1 MLLIS
6 TEHICRSRKGAP
18 MHHKFV
24 IFPLS
29 AIVGQDLLK
38 KALLINAIDP
48 TVGGVVITGDK
59 GTGKSTAVRALAHT
73 LPRLRTVEGC
83 PFNCDP
89 ENMRLMCKAC
99 QARFEREG
107 SLPWIEK
114 AMEIV
119 DMPLSTT
126 EDMVVGSL
134 DIKRALT
141 DGIKALEPGILARA
155 NRNILYIDE
164 VNLLDD
170 HLINIL
176 LDAAAMGVNVIE
188 REGISLYHP
197 ARFLL
202 IGTMNPEEGRLRPQ
216 ILDRFGLCVEVGA
229 LTDPRDRLEVI
240 KRRKD
245 FDRDCWAFEERFS
258 AQQHTLT
265 QEITA
270 AQGLLDET
278 VESLEVLE
286 QIVTITGSF
295 GIRTHRADIVME
307 KTAAAIAALA
317 GRRDVQRQ
325 DVIEAALLALPH
337 RMRQKPFEDDR
348 PLDRQRI
355 ERTLGDT
362 ADVEHI
368 EDFERRGEVKKKF

>member
-1 MLLIS
+1 
-6 TEHICRSRKGAP
+6 

-48 TVGGVVITGDK
+48 TVGGVIITGDK

-73 LPRLRTVEGC
+73 LPRLRVVEGC

-89 ENMRLMCKAC
+89 ENIRLMCKAC
-99 QARFEREG
+99 HQRFEREAI
-107 SLPWIEK
+107 LPWVEK
-114 AMEIV
+114 AMDIV
-119 DMPLSTT
+119 DMPLSAT
-126 EDMVVGSL
+126 EDMVIGSL

-197 ARFLL
+197 ARFILV
-202 IGTMNPEEGRLRPQ
+202 GTMNPEEGRLRPQ

-229 LTDPRDRLEVI
+229 LTDPADRLEVI
-240 KRRKD
+240 KRRKE
-245 FDRDCWAFEERFS
+245 FDRDCWTFEERF
-258 AQQHTLT
+258 ADQQEKLM

-270 AQGLLDET
+270 AQGLLGD
-278 VESLEVLE
+278 VQESAEMLE
-286 QIVTITGSF
+286 QIVTITASL

-317 GRRDVQRQ
+317 GRTTLERQ
-325 DVIEAALLALPH
+325 DVIDAALLALPH
-337 RMRQKPFEDDR
+337 RLRQKPFEKDR
-348 PLDRQRI
+348 PLDRQQI
-355 ERTLGDT
+355 ESALDQQI
-362 ADVEHI
+362 EH
-368 EDFERRGEVKKKF
+368 EQPEPFERSGDVKKKS

>member
-1 MLLIS
+1 
-6 TEHICRSRKGAP
+6 

-48 TVGGVVITGDK
+48 TVGGVIITGDK
-59 GTGKSTAVRALAHT
+59 GTGKSTAVRSLAHS
-73 LPRLRTVEGC
+73 LPRLHVVEGC

-99 QARFEREG
+99 QQRFEREG
-107 SLPWIEK
+107 RLPWVEK

-119 DMPLSTT
+119 DMPLSAT
-126 EDMVVGSL
+126 EDMVIGSL

-197 ARFLL
+197 ARFILV
-202 IGTMNPEEGRLRPQ
+202 GTMNPEEGRLRPQ
-216 ILDRFGLCVEVGA
+216 ILDRFGLCVEIAA
-229 LTDPRDRLEVI
+229 LTDPSDRLEVI
-240 KRRKD
+240 RRRKE
-245 FDRDCWAFEERFS
+245 FDRDCWTFEERF
-258 AQQHTLT
+258 ADQQKHLT
-265 QEITA
+265 QKITA
-270 AQGLLDET
+270 AQQLLVDVDE
-278 VESLEVLE
+278 SAEVLE
-286 QIVTITGSF
+286 QIVTITSSL

-317 GRRDVQRQ
+317 GRKTLERQ
-325 DVIEAALLALPH
+325 DVIDAALLALPH
-337 RMRQKPFEDDR
+337 RLRQKPFEKDR
-348 PLDRQRI
+348 PLDQQQI
-355 ERTLGDT
+355 ESALDQKAER
-362 ADVEHI
+362 EQP
-368 EDFERRGEVKKKF
+368 EPFERSGEVKKKS

>member
-1 MLLIS
+1 
-6 TEHICRSRKGAP
+6 

-73 LPRLRTVEGC
+73 LPRLRAVEGC

-107 SLPWIEK
+107 SLPWVEK
-114 AMEIV
+114 SMEIV
-119 DMPLSTT
+119 DMPLSAT
-126 EDMVVGSL
+126 EDMVIGSL
-134 DIKRALT
+134 DIKRALS

-197 ARFLL
+197 ARFILV
-202 IGTMNPEEGRLRPQ
+202 GTMNPEEGRLRPQ

-229 LTDPRDRLEVI
+229 LTEPRDRLEVI

-245 FDRDCWAFEERFS
+245 FDRDCWAFEERF
-258 AQQHTLT
+258 ADQQRTLT
-265 QEITA
+265 GDIIA
-270 AQGLLDET
+270 AQALLGDS
-278 VESLEVLE
+278 VESIEVLE
-286 QIVTITGSF
+286 QIVTITGSL

-317 GRRDVQRQ
+317 GRREVGRQ
-325 DVIEAALLALPH
+325 DVIDAALLALPH
-337 RMRQKPFEDDR
+337 RMRQKPFEEDR
-348 PLDRQRI
+348 PLDRQSI
-355 ERTLGDT
+355 ERALER
-362 ADVEHI
+362 ADEP
-368 EDFERRGEVKKKF
+368 EQQDAFERSGEVKKKS

>member
-1 MLLIS
+1 
-6 TEHICRSRKGAP
+6 

-29 AIVGQDLLK
+29 AIVGQDQLK

-48 TVGGVVITGDK
+48 TVGGVIITGDK

-73 LPRLRTVEGC
+73 LPRLRVVEGC

-99 QARFEREG
+99 QQRFESDG

-119 DMPLSTT
+119 DMPLSAT
-126 EDMVVGSL
+126 EDMVIGSL
-134 DIKRALT
+134 DIKRALS

-197 ARFLL
+197 ARFILV
-202 IGTMNPEEGRLRPQ
+202 GTMNPEEGRLRPQ
-216 ILDRFGLCVEVGA
+216 ILDRFGLCVEVAA
-229 LTDPRDRLEVI
+229 LSDPADRLEII
-240 KRRKD
+240 KRRKE
-245 FDRDCWAFEERFS
+245 FDRDCWAFEERFVEQQKKLTGDITK
-258 AQQHTLT
+258 AQH
-265 QEITA
+265 
-270 AQGLLDET
+270 LLGDV
-278 VESLEVLE
+278 VESAEMLE
-286 QIVTITGSF
+286 QIVTITARL
-295 GIRTHRADIVME
+295 GILTHRADIVME
-307 KTAAAIAALA
+307 KAAAAIAALG
-317 GRRDVQRQ
+317 GRTNLARQ
-325 DVIEAALLALPH
+325 DVIDAALLALPH
-337 RMRQKPFEDDR
+337 RMRQRPFEKDR
-348 PLDRQRI
+348 PLDRQQIENALDQQI
-355 ERTLGDT
+355 EREQ
-362 ADVEHI
+362 AEP
-368 EDFERRGEVKKKF
+368 FERSGDVKKKS

>member
-1 MLLIS
+1 
-6 TEHICRSRKGAP
+6 

-24 IFPLS
+24 VFPLS

-48 TVGGVVITGDK
+48 TVGGVIITGDK

-99 QARFEREG
+99 QTRFEREG
-107 SLPWIEK
+107 GLPWIEK

-119 DMPLSTT
+119 DMPLSAT
-126 EDMVVGSL
+126 EDMVIGSL

-197 ARFLL
+197 ARFILV
-202 IGTMNPEEGRLRPQ
+202 GTMNPEEGRLRPQ

-229 LTDPRDRLEVI
+229 LTDPADRLEVI

-258 AQQHTLT
+258 AQQHKLT
-265 QEITA
+265 QDITA
-270 AQGLLDET
+270 AQGLLGET

-286 QIVTITGSF
+286 QIVAIAGSL

-307 KTAAAIAALA
+307 KTAAAIAALD
-317 GRRDVQRQ
+317 GRRDVERR

-337 RMRQKPFEDDR
+337 RMRQKPFENDL
-348 PLDRQRI
+348 PLDRQQI
-355 ERTLGDT
+355 ERALET
-362 ADVEHI
+362 AGGSEQTDA
-368 EDFERRGEVKKKF
+368 FERTGSVKKKS

>member
-1 MLLIS
+1 
-6 TEHICRSRKGAP
+6 

-38 KALLINAIDP
+38 KSLLINAIDP
-48 TVGGVVITGDK
+48 TVGGVIITGDK

-73 LPRLRTVEGC
+73 LPRLRSVEGC

-99 QARFEREG
+99 QARFEQEG

-119 DMPLSTT
+119 DMPLSAT

-141 DGIKALEPGILARA
+141 DGIRALEPGILARA

-216 ILDRFGLCVEVGA
+216 ILDRFGLCANVGA

-240 KRRKD
+240 KRRKA
-245 FDRDCWAFEERFS
+245 FDRDCWAFEEQFATAQQTLKTDISS
-258 AQQHTLT
+258 AQQLLPDVAEST
-265 QEITA
+265 QM
-270 AQGLLDET
+270 
-278 VESLEVLE
+278 LE
-286 QIVTITGSF
+286 QIVTITSSL

-317 GRRDVQRQ
+317 GRRELTRQ
-325 DVIEAALLALPH
+325 DVIDAALLALPH
-337 RMRQKPFEDDR
+337 RMRQKPFEKDI
-348 PLDRQRI
+348 PLDSQQI
-355 ERTLGDT
+355 ESALDQQLEDEQPDT
-362 ADVEHI
+362 
-368 EDFERRGEVKKKF
+368 FERDGEVKKKP

>member
-1 MLLIS
+1 
-6 TEHICRSRKGAP
+6 

-38 KALLINAIDP
+38 KSLLINAIDP
-48 TVGGVVITGDK
+48 TVGGVIITGDK

-73 LPRLRTVEGC
+73 LPRLRSVEGC

-99 QARFEREG
+99 QEKYEREG

-114 AMEIV
+114 AMEII
-119 DMPLSTT
+119 DMPLSAT

-141 DGIKALEPGILARA
+141 DGIRALEPGILARA

-170 HLINIL
+170 HLINLL
-176 LDAAAMGVNVIE
+176 LDAAAMGVNIIE

-216 ILDRFGLCVEVGA
+216 ILDRFGLCADVGA
-229 LTDPRDRLEVI
+229 LTGPQDRLEVI
-240 KRRKD
+240 KRRKA
-245 FDRDCWAFEERFS
+245 FDRDCWAFEEQFSEAQQKLKTDIGS
-258 AQQHTLT
+258 AQQ
-265 QEITA
+265 
-270 AQGLLDET
+270 LLPD
-278 VESLEVLE
+278 VIESPQILE
-286 QIVTITGSF
+286 QIVTITSSF

-307 KTAAAIAALA
+307 KTAAAIAALD
-317 GRRDVQRQ
+317 GRRELERQ
-325 DVIEAALLALPH
+325 DVVEAALLALPH
-337 RMRQKPFEDDR
+337 RMRQKPFEKDT
-348 PLDRQRI
+348 PLDSQQI
-355 ERTLGDT
+355 ENALDHQNEQEQTDT
-362 ADVEHI
+362 
-368 EDFERRGEVKKKF
+368 FERSGEVKKKL

>member
-1 MLLIS
+1 
-6 TEHICRSRKGAP
+6 

-48 TVGGVVITGDK
+48 TVGGVIITGDK
-59 GTGKSTAVRALAHT
+59 GTGKSTAVRALAHS
-73 LPRLRTVEGC
+73 LPRLRVVEGC
-83 PFNCDP
+83 PFNCHP

-99 QARFEREG
+99 QHRFEREA

-114 AMEIV
+114 AMEVV
-119 DMPLSTT
+119 DMPLSAT
-126 EDMVVGSL
+126 EDMVIGSL

-197 ARFLL
+197 ARFIL

-216 ILDRFGLCVEVGA
+216 ILDRFGLCVEVSA
-229 LTDPRDRLEVI
+229 LTDPADRLEVI
-240 KRRKD
+240 KRRKE
-245 FDRDCWAFEERFS
+245 FDRDCWAFEERF
-258 AQQHTLT
+258 ADQQQTLT
-265 QEITA
+265 SDMSA
-270 AQGLLDET
+270 AQGLLGS
-278 VESLEVLE
+278 VIESAEVLE
-286 QIVTITGSF
+286 HIVAITAGL
-295 GIRTHRADIVME
+295 GIRTHRADIVIE
-307 KTAAAIAALA
+307 KTAAAIAALS
-317 GRRDVQRQ
+317 GRTELSRQ
-325 DVIEAALLALPH
+325 DVIDAALLALPH
-337 RMRQKPFEDDR
+337 RMRQKPFEKDR
-348 PLDRQRI
+348 PLDQQQI
-355 ERTLGDT
+355 ESALDNETKQEQPE
-362 ADVEHI
+362 A
-368 EDFERRGEVKKKF
+368 FERSGDVKKKS

>member
-1 MLLIS
+1 
-6 TEHICRSRKGAP
+6 

-38 KALLINAIDP
+38 KGLLINAIDP
-48 TVGGVVITGDK
+48 TVGGVIITGDK

-73 LPRLRTVEGC
+73 LPRLRAVEGC

-99 QARFEREG
+99 QERFEREG
-107 SLPWIEK
+107 SLPWVEK
-114 AMEIV
+114 AMEII
-119 DMPLSTT
+119 DMPLSAT

-134 DIKRALT
+134 DIKRALS
-141 DGIKALEPGILARA
+141 DGIRALEPGILARA

-170 HLINIL
+170 HLINVL

-216 ILDRFGLCVEVGA
+216 ILDRFGLCVDVGA

-240 KRRKD
+240 KRRKA
-245 FDRDCWAFEERFS
+245 FDRDCWAFEEQF
-258 AQQHTLT
+258 AEDQHTLK
-265 QEITA
+265 QDIAE
-270 AQGLLDET
+270 AQQLLPE
-278 VESLEVLE
+278 VAESPQMLE
-286 QIVTITGSF
+286 QIVTITGSL

-307 KTAAAIAALA
+307 KTAAAIAALD
-317 GRRDVQRQ
+317 GRRELISQ
-325 DVIEAALLALPH
+325 DVIDAALLALPH
-337 RMRQKPFEDDR
+337 RMRQKPFEKDI
-348 PLDRQRI
+348 PLDRQ
-355 ERTLGDT
+355 
-362 ADVEHI
+362 HI
-368 EDFERRGEVKKKF
+368 ESALDQQHDEQEQPEAFERSGEVKKKP